1 MMISHDVRL
10 IMSGI
15 SKSESQASNVVYKR
29 QIRAF
34 RAGKAKFWAGLIL
47 GKGLNMVGTS
57 LPFDMRGK
65 NPTKPRW

>member
-1 MMISHDVRL
+1 MMLDYES
-10 IMSGI
+10 I
-15 SKSESQASNVVYKR
+15 SKSESQASNVVYER
-29 QIRAF
+29 QIRAIRAF